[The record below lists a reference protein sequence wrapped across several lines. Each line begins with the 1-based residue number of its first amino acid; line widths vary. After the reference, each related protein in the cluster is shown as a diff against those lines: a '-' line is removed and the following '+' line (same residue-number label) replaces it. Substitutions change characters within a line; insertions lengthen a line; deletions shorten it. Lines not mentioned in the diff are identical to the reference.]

1 MIDQDRIILMTK
13 LAVYEK
19 KYIKE
24 DRRRNS
30 YYVEDYI
37 YVKNF
42 KTRFSVTLV
51 VILFATINIM
61 KMINQNVIIPTSLAS
76 FIDSYIKPYLVPWIM
91 ILIGY
96 TILSTIIYQTRY
108 ALSQKRLQSYSK
120 LLKQLDTYEQDK
132 ADEERA
138 AYETE

>member
-51 VILFATINIM
+51 VILFAAIDIM
-61 KMINQNVIIPTSLAS
+61 KMINQNVVIPTSLAS

-108 ALSQKRLQSYSK
+108 ALSQKRLKSYSK
-120 LLKQLDTYEQDK
+120 ILKQLDTYEQDK

>member
-51 VILFATINIM
+51 VILFAAIDIM
-61 KMINQNVIIPTSLAS
+61 KMINQNVVIPTSLAS

-108 ALSQKRLQSYSK
+108 ALSQKRLKGYSK
-120 LLKQLDTYEQDK
+120 ILKQLDTYEQDK